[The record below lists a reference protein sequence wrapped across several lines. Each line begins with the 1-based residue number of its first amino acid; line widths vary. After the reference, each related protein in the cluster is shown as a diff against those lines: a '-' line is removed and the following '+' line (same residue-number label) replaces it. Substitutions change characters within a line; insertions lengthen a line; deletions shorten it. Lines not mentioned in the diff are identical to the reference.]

1 MPPDSW
7 LHGLESVRCTPGH
20 KAGSASVPS
29 ASRLAFAGPLA
40 VVHLHLSLISQVVC
54 NYSQAVRRNPK
65 ISSVGITIAFNRGND
80 WSAYSKE
87 NGSGNSVFR
96 FTAPGATLFPQY
108 IGDVFLAFTSA
119 SCRFLKGDTGI
130 VTTRA
135 TVHNQRD
142 ELVLDGEHTYSL
154 KAASADEVTI
164 GSEAW
169 RAPSRSR

>member
-65 ISSVGITIAFNRGND
+65 ISSVGITIALDRGND

-87 NGSGNSVFR
+87 NGSGNSGFR
-96 FTAPGATLFPQY
+96 LYCSWCHAL
-108 IGDVFLAFTSA
+108 SA
-119 SCRFLKGDTGI
+119 IHRRRVSCVYKRLLQ
-130 VTTRA
+130 VP
-135 TVHNQRD
+135 
-142 ELVLDGEHTYSL
+142 E
-154 KAASADEVTI
+154 
-164 GSEAW
+164 
-169 RAPSRSR
+169 